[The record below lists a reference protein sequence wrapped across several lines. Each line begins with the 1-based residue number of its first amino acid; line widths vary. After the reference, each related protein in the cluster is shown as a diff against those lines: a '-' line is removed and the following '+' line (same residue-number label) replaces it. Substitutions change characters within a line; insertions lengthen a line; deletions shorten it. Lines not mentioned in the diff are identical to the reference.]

1 MKPGVFDADYELLE
15 NLCSNLDVP
24 VIGNNSIDSEEKIK
38 KILKTG
44 VSGFS
49 IARAL
54 ISGKL
59 TFNIANF

>member
-1 MKPGVFDADYELLE
+1 M
-15 NLCSNLDVP
+15 SNL
-24 VIGNNSIDSEEKIK
+24 IMEITGLSKEKIK